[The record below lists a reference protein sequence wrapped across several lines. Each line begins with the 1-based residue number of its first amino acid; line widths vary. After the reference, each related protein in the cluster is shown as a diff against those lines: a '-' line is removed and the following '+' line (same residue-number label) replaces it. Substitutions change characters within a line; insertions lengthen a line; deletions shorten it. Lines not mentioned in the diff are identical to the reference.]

1 MATIVCQGLQSCLD
15 SHLVEPIRTVRL
27 KMSSAKPHF
36 SQPLELDLKSC
47 FLDSNTKELGDNKR
61 HNSNIEEISSNKPY
75 TPIDNKTSSNPDLGG
90 WSFLQSL
97 GTTSLQGPKVEKE
110 NTTYVHPLAKRS
122 WSTLSEKSL
131 ELCTENLGN
140 ETGTDINE
148 SSIFSLPSWDS
159 SNSKSGN
166 SQQKSRQLF
175 GAKSRKANP
184 LNFPPPLT
192 TISGMES
199 LRFRPHRE
207 DGRLIIKA
215 VKAPAKHTCFQAER
229 SHGRLR
235 LCLLKTCPTPSTT
248 NVDMLEKVANDLASE
263 EEYGKDGLE
272 NDVTNEENTQHVE
285 EEEEEEEDEEEEE
298 KEAVVVEENEA
309 NDVEEIK
316 DVYLGGEEKDDNIVN
331 DGYCEADMGIE
342 KYERQRMC
350 KVGEHHQHDKK
361 TLLTW
366 KPLLVATS

>member
-15 SHLVEPIRTVRL
+15 SHLVEPRTVRL
-27 KMSSAKPHF
+27 KMPSAKPHF
-36 SQPLELDLKSC
+36 SQPLEFALKSC

-61 HNSNIEEISSNKPY
+61 HSNIEEINSNKPY

-97 GTTSLQGPKVEKE
+97 GTTSSQGPKVEKE

-122 WSTLSEKSL
+122 WSMLSEKSL

-148 SSIFSLPSWDS
+148 SSIFSLPSWDP

-166 SQQKSRQLF
+166 MQQKSCQPL

-215 VKAPAKHTCFQAER
+215 FKAPAKNTYFQAER

-235 LCLLKTCPTPSTT
+235 LSLLKTCPTPSTT
-248 NVDMLEKVANDLASE
+248 NVDMLEKVCNDLASE

-272 NDVTNEENTQHVE
+272 NDMTNEENTHVDEEEGE
-285 EEEEEEEDEEEEE
+285 EEEEEE
-298 KEAVVVEENEA
+298 KVAVVVEENEA
-309 NDVEEIK
+309 NDVKEIK
-316 DVYLGGEEKDDNIVN
+316 GVYLGREEKDDNNVN
-331 DGYCEADMGIE
+331 DCYCEADMGIE

-361 TLLTW
+361 RLLTW